1 MKFLLLDDIRDCTMT
16 YNLTK
21 NTIYIIN
28 KWDIVKNYNEFVKYI
43 QENGLP
49 DVISF
54 DHDLA
59 DEHYVPCEY
68 WDNYQLSKDYQD
80 GKSYSEKTGN
90 DCAKWLVQY
99 CIDSNLSLPQW
110 LVHSANPVGADYIR
124 RTLKNYK

>member
-1 MKFLLLDDIRDCTMT
+1 MT

-21 NTIYIIN
+21 NTIYITEE
-28 KWDIVKNYNEFVKYI
+28 WDIVKNYNEFVNYI
-43 QENGLP
+43 QKNGLP

-59 DEHYVPCEY
+59 DEHYTPREY
-68 WDNYQLSKDYQD
+68 WDDYKLSKEYQD
-80 GKSYSEKTGN
+80 QKSYSEKTGN

-99 CIDSNLSLPQW
+99 CIDLKLSLPLY

-124 RTLKNYK
+124 KTLKDSNL